1 MWIWRTE
8 KAVIPIRHNWV
19 DYTDGP
25 LEEEE
30 EDHPSN
36 FHPLVLHFQKASYD
50 IGLIPSRYEIGE

>member
-1 MWIWRTE
+1 MWIWWME

-30 EDHPSN
+30 EDIPSN
-36 FHPLVLHFQKASYD
+36 FHLSVPNFQSASYD
-50 IGLIPSRYEIGE
+50 KGLIPE